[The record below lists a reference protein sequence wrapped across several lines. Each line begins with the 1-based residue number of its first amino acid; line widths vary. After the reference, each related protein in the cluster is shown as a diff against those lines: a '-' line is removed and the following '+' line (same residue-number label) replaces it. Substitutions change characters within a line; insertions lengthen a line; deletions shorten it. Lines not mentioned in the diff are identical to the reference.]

1 MAQNEFT
8 RDPRLRS
15 REDGAASGSSSSEKN
30 TSTTYPSNKVKN
42 SPRPHPYAIY
52 GRTKDG
58 RPQYDYVVNTGDENR
73 GTAVIYRCGLTVDAI
88 EKHPSGRVIAM
99 KINNIQVLNVYL
111 PSGTNHRQQRE
122 SFLSKE
128 LPFFLRHRYD
138 CLLIG
143 GDWNCVLHA
152 KDQTGQYN
160 PSPVLANLTQDL
172 HLVDTWELLHGNRV
186 EYTFRR
192 QNGASRLDRFYIT
205 RTHSK
210 CIYRIQVFPT
220 PFSDHDCVLL
230 SLQTDITLPIYGKG
244 SWKLNNTLLHIPEI
258 SEQFSQHFEKLISKA
273 NKSKLNI
280 MQKWVN
286 IIKPGIKTYFQQA
299 GIIRAEANRD
309 TLNFYYQLLNE
320 LYAVQQ
326 AGGNKWQEI
335 LNIKSTICALQQKFM
350 DGVKIRA
357 RTPTVSEDERCALY
371 HLVKE
376 KRNARTKYISHLQTT
391 EGTQLTSNSD
401 CIKEIETFFRALY
414 SASPTSATETDTLL
428 KHVNRHLNLQQQHDL
443 QLPIT
448 EEEILRAIETAPKNS
463 APGPDGL
470 TYQLYKMQWNLIKD
484 TLVDLF
490 NYIFDRGIVVEGFSD
505 GIVILLPKV
514 TNPRTVSEYRP
525 ITLLN
530 TDYKLFMKILACR
543 VKTTFRDI
551 IEIGQTCSVPDKSI
565 IHNLAT
571 IRDSILYYEEF
582 PDEKA
587 ALLSI
592 DFNKAF
598 DRMNHLYLQRVMKH
612 FCIPEKFVN
621 AISSLY
627 DSAYSKIQ
635 VNGFFTKRIP
645 IASSVRQGCPLSMCL
660 FAIGIEPLIRMS
672 HNILQAGRAT
682 CNMFTIR
689 AYADDVVI
697 LLRDED
703 ECTKL
708 PQILHTY
715 SMASCAQI
723 NVQKSS
729 LLPLGNWAATHT
741 VNHIPIKRKAKI
753 LGLTVC
759 ASFKEMVDINWSIT
773 SARTRATMFQH
784 IHRNLNLLERIWHI
798 NVFCLSKLWYLAQIL
813 PLPSK
818 YSTVLDRAISFYVW
832 KGYFYKLP
840 KTQLHLPITK
850 GGLQLTAIKEKSQAL
865 LTRNILRAKHDESDP
880 MDNKFWQDHIPLL
893 CSKTTTLPHSLK
905 MIWEII
911 ESYPP
916 TTVTNE
922 KNQNTKTIY
931 TYLMKK
937 AVQTP
942 RIVEKLPNQ
951 KWGNIW
957 RNLHMANIP
966 TAWKTTVYCYL
977 NQIIPTEEKR
987 HRHNL
992 TDSPACKKCG
1002 WLDTLKHRV
1011 TNCGAAKT
1019 IWEGAKALLVK
1030 VWPDSQL
1037 HDWFQTLLVLDPPT
1051 KQNKF
1056 VTVWLASGFLHYQL
1070 TKSLH
1075 KMEEFLHMLKEEAAK
1090 LEMKDDKSSQI
1101 LKELKLLQLNS
1112 SLNLV

>member
-1 MAQNEFT
+1 MLQLNTQEKSLYIKVISPTIYEKLIHKHEGTTVFKYNNGEQTQVKISKADVPSVTVRAFNLPPEVPSSLVQTSLNTYGVVHSVRQEQWSTAYPFPVNNGVCAVKMEIKKHIPGSIAIAGYNAHITYVGQPILCYVCHEPNHKKEDCSQRKTTFNVNVKPRQLLLSDIVSGTVVQQREEQTTEHPTERDAPVEEETDTASETETTKTVTTEDEQNIMDTTEYTANDAADLAQDREQLAVIADDVEITNISYGIKTPLHLGESTLDLEENKIGQPTETSSKKLKPMAQNEFT

-15 REDGAASGSSSSEKN
+15 REDGRRLAAVPAKRIHQ
-30 TSTTYPSNKVKN
+30 
-42 SPRPHPYAIY
+42 PR
-52 GRTKDG
+52 
-58 RPQYDYVVNTGDENR
+58 
-73 GTAVIYRCGLTVDAI
+73 
-88 EKHPSGRVIAM
+88 
-99 KINNIQVLNVYL
+99 
-111 PSGTNHRQQRE
+111 
-122 SFLSKE
+122 
-128 LPFFLRHRYD
+128 
-138 CLLIG
+138 
-143 GDWNCVLHA
+143 
-152 KDQTGQYN
+152 
-160 PSPVLANLTQDL
+160 
-172 HLVDTWELLHGNRV
+172 
-186 EYTFRR
+186 
-192 QNGASRLDRFYIT
+192 
-205 RTHSK
+205 
-210 CIYRIQVFPT
+210 
-220 PFSDHDCVLL
+220 
-230 SLQTDITLPIYGKG
+230 
-244 SWKLNNTLLHIPEI
+244 
-258 SEQFSQHFEKLISKA
+258 
-273 NKSKLNI
+273 
-280 MQKWVN
+280 
-286 IIKPGIKTYFQQA
+286 
-299 GIIRAEANRD
+299 IIRAEANRE

-320 LYAVQQ
+320 LYVAQQ
-326 AGGNKWQEI
+326 A
-335 LNIKSTICALQQKFM
+335 
-350 DGVKIRA
+350 DGVKIVR
-357 RTPTVSEDERCALY
+357 ERQQ
-371 HLVKE
+371 V
-376 KRNARTKYISHLQTT
+376 
-391 EGTQLTSNSD
+391 
-401 CIKEIETFFRALY
+401 LY
-414 SASPTSATETDTLL
+414 SASPTSATKTDTLL

-448 EEEILRAIETAPKNS
+448 EEEILMAIETAPKNS

-470 TYQLYKMQWNLIKD
+470 TYQLYKIQWNLIKD

-514 TNPRTVSEYRP
+514 INPRTVSEYRP

-551 IEIGQTCSVPDKSI
+551 IEIDQTCSVPDKSI

-571 IRDSILYYEEF
+571 IRDSILYYEES

-612 FCIPEKFVN
+612 FCIPETFVN

-635 VNGFFTKRIP
+635 VNGFFKKRIP
-645 IASSVRQGCPLSMCL
+645 IASSLRQGCPLSMCL
-660 FAIGIEPLIRMS
+660 FSIGIEPLIRMS
-672 HNILQAGRAT
+672 HNILQSGRAT

-703 ECTKL
+703 ECTKV
-708 PQILHTY
+708 PQILQTY

-729 LLPLGNWAATHT
+729 LVPLGNWPVTHT

-753 LGLTVC
+753 LGLIVC

-798 NVFCLSKLWYLAQIL
+798 NVFCLSK
-813 PLPSK
+813 
-818 YSTVLDRAISFYVW
+818 YSTVLDRGISFYVW
-832 KGYFYKLP
+832 KAYFYKLP

-850 GGLQLTAIKEKSQAL
+850 GGLQLTATKEKSQAL

-880 MDNKFWQDHIPLL
+880 MDNKFRQNHIPLL

-922 KNQNTKTIY
+922 KNQNTKIIY

-942 RIVEKLPNQ
+942 GIVEKLPNQ
-951 KWGNIW
+951 RWGNIW

-966 TAWKTTVYCYL
+966 TARKTTVYCYL
-977 NQIIPTEEKR
+977 NHIIPTEEKR

-1051 KQNKF
+1051 KQICNCMACFRIPALSVDK
-1056 VTVWLASGFLHYQL
+1056 VLAQNGRIL
-1070 TKSLH
+1070 TYS
-1075 KMEEFLHMLKEEAAK
+1075 MLKEEAAK
-1090 LEMKDDKSSQI
+1090 LETKDDKSSQI

>member
-1 MAQNEFT
+1 
-8 RDPRLRS
+8 
-15 REDGAASGSSSSEKN
+15 
-30 TSTTYPSNKVKN
+30 
-42 SPRPHPYAIY
+42 
-52 GRTKDG
+52 
-58 RPQYDYVVNTGDENR
+58 
-73 GTAVIYRCGLTVDAI
+73 
-88 EKHPSGRVIAM
+88 
-99 KINNIQVLNVYL
+99 
-111 PSGTNHRQQRE
+111 
-122 SFLSKE
+122 
-128 LPFFLRHRYD
+128 
-138 CLLIG
+138 
-143 GDWNCVLHA
+143 
-152 KDQTGQYN
+152 
-160 PSPVLANLTQDL
+160 
-172 HLVDTWELLHGNRV
+172 
-186 EYTFRR
+186 
-192 QNGASRLDRFYIT
+192 
-205 RTHSK
+205 
-210 CIYRIQVFPT
+210 
-220 PFSDHDCVLL
+220 
-230 SLQTDITLPIYGKG
+230 
-244 SWKLNNTLLHIPEI
+244 
-258 SEQFSQHFEKLISKA
+258 
-273 NKSKLNI
+273 
-280 MQKWVN
+280 
-286 IIKPGIKTYFQQA
+286 
-299 GIIRAEANRD
+299 
-309 TLNFYYQLLNE
+309 
-320 LYAVQQ
+320 
-326 AGGNKWQEI
+326 
-335 LNIKSTICALQQKFM
+335 
-350 DGVKIRA
+350 
-357 RTPTVSEDERCALY
+357 
-371 HLVKE
+371 
-376 KRNARTKYISHLQTT
+376 
-391 EGTQLTSNSD
+391 
-401 CIKEIETFFRALY
+401 
-414 SASPTSATETDTLL
+414 
-428 KHVNRHLNLQQQHDL
+428 
-443 QLPIT
+443 
-448 EEEILRAIETAPKNS
+448 
-463 APGPDGL
+463 
-470 TYQLYKMQWNLIKD
+470 
-484 TLVDLF
+484 
-490 NYIFDRGIVVEGFSD
+490 
-505 GIVILLPKV
+505 
-514 TNPRTVSEYRP
+514 
-525 ITLLN
+525 
-530 TDYKLFMKILACR
+530 
-543 VKTTFRDI
+543 
-551 IEIGQTCSVPDKSI
+551 
-565 IHNLAT
+565 
-571 IRDSILYYEEF
+571 
-582 PDEKA
+582 
-587 ALLSI
+587 
-592 DFNKAF
+592 
-598 DRMNHLYLQRVMKH
+598 
-612 FCIPEKFVN
+612 
-621 AISSLY
+621 
-627 DSAYSKIQ
+627 
-635 VNGFFTKRIP
+635 
-645 IASSVRQGCPLSMCL
+645 MCL

-672 HNILQAGRAT
+672 HNTLQAGRAT

-729 LLPLGNWAATHT
+729 LVPLGNWATTHT

-813 PLPSK
+813 PLSSK

-865 LTRNILRAKHDESDP
+865 LTRNILRAKHDESAP

-931 TYLMKK
+931 TYFMKK

-1011 TNCGAAKT
+1011 TNCGAAKA

-1037 HDWFQTLLVLDPPT
+1037 HDWFQTLLVLDSPT